1 MNGPAVR
8 FTLFCA
14 LIASAVVPSADAS
27 ACGGV
32 EIMPAIDHRVMGI
45 AQAEQALHDGR
56 FTAAAGSVIRMFPE
70 IRRISYDKDP
80 LINRA
85 FRVLAVATARAD
97 GALQVGPQ
105 LPREL
110 LETWGGASAEER
122 KGNIDWSIRALR
134 RLNEQRKNDPA
145 LQTDLGEALAR
156 APEHRGE
163 ALKLLGDLAEKD
175 LLTSPEAYATLA
187 RLRALSGDNAG
198 HDAAATRC
206 ETMAQNKALCRTTG
220 AAGAV
225 GSPS

>member
-1 MNGPAVR
+1 MTGPAVR
-8 FTLFCA
+8 LTLCCA
-14 LIASAVVPSADAS
+14 LIASALVPWRDAS

-32 EIMPAIDHRVMGI
+32 EIMPAIDHRVMGV
-45 AQAEQALHDGR
+45 AQAEQALRDGR
-56 FTAAAGSVIRMFPE
+56 ITAAAGSVIRMFPE

-80 LINRA
+80 LLNRA

-97 GALQVGPQ
+97 GALAVAPE

-122 KGNIDWSIRALR
+122 EANIGWSIRALR

-163 ALKLLGDLAEKD
+163 AMKLLGDLAEKD
-175 LLTSPEAYATLA
+175 LLASPEGYAALA
-187 RLRALSGDNAG
+187 RLRALAGDGAG
-198 HDAAATRC
+198 HDAAASRC
-206 ETMAQNKALCRTTG
+206 EAMAKNTALCRTSR
-220 AAGAV
+220 AAGP
-225 GSPS
+225 GPQS

>member
-1 MNGPAVR
+1 M
-8 FTLFCA
+8 LCCA
-14 LIASAVVPSADAS
+14 LIASALVPPVDAS

-32 EIMPAIDHRVMGI
+32 EIMPAIDYRVMGV
-45 AQAEQALHDGR
+45 AQAEQALRDGR
-56 FTAAAGSVIRMFPE
+56 TTAAAGSVIRMFPE
-70 IRRISYDKDP
+70 LRRISYDKDP

-97 GALQVGPQ
+97 GALQVAPEV
-105 LPREL
+105 PREL

-122 KGNIDWSIRALR
+122 KGNVDWAIRALR

-175 LLTSPEAYATLA
+175 LLASPEGYATLA
-187 RLRALSGDNAG
+187 RLRALSGDSAG
-198 HDAAATRC
+198 HDAAASRC
-206 ETMAQNKALCRTTG
+206 EAMAKNTALCRTSG
-220 AAGAV
+220 AVGAV
-225 GSPS
+225 GSQS